1 MVGGGHCCFRP
12 ESNEI
17 TEEVG
22 SRHLGDKRA
31 ELKVKLTARN
41 TTSGCLRQMAAVRVR
56 LGVGM
61 GRWTRQTGLGGEL
74 GGENCRE
81 MMGS

>member
-1 MVGGGHCCFRP
+1 MSSLEQSAGLDAEH
-12 ESNEI
+12 
-17 TEEVG
+17 
-22 SRHLGDKRA
+22 RHA
-31 ELKVKLTARN
+31 
-41 TTSGCLRQMAAVRVR
+41 TSGCLRQMAAVRVR

-81 MMGS
+81 MMDG